1 VIDAIVG
8 ELEPIQKE
16 AQQYEQDPD
25 LVRSIIIEGCDTA
38 RESARET
45 LSEVRTAMGLTTW

>member
-1 VIDAIVG
+1 MIDAIVA

-16 AQQYEQDPD
+16 AQQYEHDPD